1 MRRANV
7 VHLSGYA
14 AGLVVA
20 SAPAADAF
28 CTPSWKAT
36 CGARCFDLVPH
47 PIYHHLLEQLS
58 VVGKLGQFCVR
69 ETSVYKK
76 TQFIL

>member
-14 AGLVVA
+14 AGLVVTV
-20 SAPAADAF
+20 APAADAF
-28 CTPSWKAT
+28 CAPSWKAT
-36 CGARCFDLVPH
+36 GGARCFDLVPR

-58 VVGKLGQFCVR
+58 VVGKLG
-69 ETSVYKK
+69 
-76 TQFIL
+76 